1 MIPGRAGNSTLLR
14 ALFASGRNHDALLQH
29 SLEQMPEAALF
40 VAPRTGAVIA
50 VNSRAA
56 ALTGWS
62 REELLSR
69 SLAEVVAAPEAE
81 AALAQIHALRPSQTR
96 QLRAVPIR
104 TRSGKSVLLDLRLS
118 SLEAAPNGETLVLV
132 LASSTDERLQSTRET
147 TLRAQSLDS
156 LDELLKLLA
165 DPAEESLGTAIELVR
180 AMLGADAAGLYQV
193 TPHHPSLQL
202 WAGEAGPRGFPPSLG
217 PSEAQYVR
225 APFQWTLNQR
235 PQGFLQQAARGSG
248 WAALLSQPVGGG
260 PSLVGTLCV
269 AYKPGNNPPQLAQ
282 NLLAIAAVY
291 VHQLTTQISTQA
303 AHARAR
309 DLAVRLNGR
318 LAAVN
323 AQIEEAVLLLT
334 AAGTLEEINGAAA
347 RMFGYRS
354 EEVTGLQYEDV
365 LIGGDPRL
373 ARDVR
378 ACLDVLSGDT
388 AGQNFDS
395 ECNLLRRSGEAF
407 PASVRGRALPEGGC
421 MVTLVDLSEVRA
433 TALQREHLDQL
444 VFVGQGTQAFAHEVR
459 GPLNNIGVGVQFL
472 ATRISADGPLAEK
485 LALIQTECA
494 RLSSLMNQMLTWA
507 KPLNPR
513 LEPTSLDDLFQH
525 LLRRFSTKIE
535 RCNVRLNYT
544 VEPDCPRAV
553 ADARLIEQ
561 VFQNLV
567 DNALQ
572 AMPAGGHLSISIGPG
587 SRGSSGNV
595 VEARVI
601 DSGPGI
607 SDDLRRRVFDPYLT
621 TKPDGTGLGLA
632 ICKRLVTI
640 QHGAIGVESY
650 PGSGTIFKVTLPAYA
665 GPADEMDKA

>member
-1 MIPGRAGNSTLLR
+1 M
-14 ALFASGRNHDALLQH
+14 
-29 SLEQMPEAALF
+29 
-40 VAPRTGAVIA
+40 
-50 VNSRAA
+50 
-56 ALTGWS
+56 
-62 REELLSR
+62 
-69 SLAEVVAAPEAE
+69 
-81 AALAQIHALRPSQTR
+81 
-96 QLRAVPIR
+96 
-104 TRSGKSVLLDLRLS
+104 
-118 SLEAAPNGETLVLV
+118 
-132 LASSTDERLQSTRET
+132 
-147 TLRAQSLDS
+147 
-156 LDELLKLLA
+156 
-165 DPAEESLGTAIELVR
+165 
-180 AMLGADAAGLYQV
+180 
-193 TPHHPSLQL
+193 
-202 WAGEAGPRGFPPSLG
+202 
-217 PSEAQYVR
+217 
-225 APFQWTLNQR
+225 
-235 PQGFLQQAARGSG
+235 
-248 WAALLSQPVGGG
+248 
-260 PSLVGTLCV
+260 
-269 AYKPGNNPPQLAQ
+269 
-282 NLLAIAAVY
+282 
-291 VHQLTTQISTQA
+291 HQLTTQISTQA
-303 AHARAR
+303 AQARAR
-309 DLAVRLNGR
+309 DLALRLSSR

-354 EEVTGLQYEDV
+354 EEVTGLQFEDV
-365 LIGGDPRL
+365 LIGDPRL
-373 ARDVR
+373 AQAVR
-378 ACLDVLSGDT
+378 ASLDELSRMTVDE
-388 AGQNFDS
+388 NFDI
-395 ECNLLRRSGEAF
+395 ECNMLRRSGDAF

-421 MVTLVDLSEVRA
+421 MVTVVDLSEVRA

-444 VFVGQGTQAFAHEVR
+444 VFMGQGTQAFAHEVR

-472 ATRISADGPLAEK
+472 ATRIAGDGPLAEK
-485 LALIQTECA
+485 LALIQTECT

-544 VEPDCPRAV
+544 VEPDSPRAV

-595 VEARVI
+595 VEARVA

-607 SDDLRRRVFDPYLT
+607 PDEHRRRVFDPYFT

-650 PGSGTIFKVTLPAYA
+650 PGSGTIFKVTLPAYSA
-665 GPADEMDKA
+665 PAEETDKA

>member
-1 MIPGRAGNSTLLR
+1 MIPGRGGSSTLLR
-14 ALFASGRNHDALLQH
+14 ALFASGRDHDALLQH

-40 VAPRTGAVIA
+40 VAPRTGAFIA
-50 VNSRAA
+50 INGRAA

-81 AALAQIHALRPSQTR
+81 AALGQIHALRPGLTR
-96 QLRAVPIR
+96 QLPAVSIRAR
-104 TRSGKSVLLDLRLS
+104 AGKSVLVDLKLS

-132 LASSTDERLQSTRET
+132 LATPTDERLQAARET
-147 TLRAQSLDS
+147 TLHAQSLAS
-156 LDELLKLLA
+156 LDELLQLLA
-165 DPAEESLGTAIELVR
+165 EPTEEKLGAAIELVR
-180 AMLGADAAGLYQV
+180 TMLGADAAGLYQV
-193 TPHHPSLQL
+193 TPHHPGLQL
-202 WAGEAGPRGFPPSLG
+202 WAGAAGAHGFPHSLG
-217 PSEAQYVR
+217 PSEAHYVR
-225 APFQWTLNQR
+225 APFHWTVNQR

-260 PSLVGTLCV
+260 QGLVGTLCV
-269 AYKPGNNPPQLAQ
+269 AYQPGNNPPQLAQ
-282 NLLAIAAVY
+282 NLLAIAAIY
-291 VHQLTTQISTQA
+291 MHQLTTQISTQA
-303 AHARAR
+303 AQARAR
-309 DLAVRLNGR
+309 ELAVRLTGR

-334 AAGTLEEINGAAA
+334 AAGALEEINGAAA

-354 EEVTGLQYEDV
+354 EEVTGLQFEDV
-365 LIGGDPRL
+365 LIGEPRL
-373 ARDVR
+373 AQDVR
-378 ACLDVLSGDT
+378 TCLAGSGRAAADE
-388 AGQNFDS
+388 NFDL
-395 ECNLLRRSGEAF
+395 ECNLLRRSGETF
-407 PASVRGRALPEGGC
+407 PASVRGRVLPEGGC
-421 MVTLVDLSEVRA
+421 LITVVDLSELRA

-444 VFVGQGTQAFAHEVR
+444 VFMGQGTQAFAHEVR

-472 ATRISADGPLAEK
+472 ATRISGDGPLAEK
-485 LALIQTECA
+485 LAVIQAECT

-525 LLRRFSTKIE
+525 LLRRFSSKIE

-544 VEPDCPRAV
+544 VEPAAPRV
-553 ADARLIEQ
+553 IADGRLIEQ

-587 SRGSSGNV
+587 NRGSRENV
-595 VEARVI
+595 VEARVA

-607 SDDLRRRVFDPYLT
+607 SEEHRRRVFDPYFT

-640 QHGAIGVESY
+640 QHGAIGVESF

-665 GPADEMDKA
+665 EPVDETDTPQ

>member
-1 MIPGRAGNSTLLR
+1 MIPGRSSNSTLLR
-14 ALFASGRNHDALLQH
+14 ALFASGRDQDVRLQH

-40 VAPRTGAVIA
+40 VAPRTGAFLA
-50 VNSRAA
+50 VNARAA

-81 AALAQIHALRPSQTR
+81 AALAQIHALLPGQTR
-96 QLRAVPIR
+96 QINAVTIR
-104 TRSGKSVLLDLRLS
+104 TRSGKSSLVDVRLS
-118 SLEAAPNGETLVLV
+118 SPDAAPNSETLVLLLISAAEERV
-132 LASSTDERLQSTRET
+132 QASRETNLRLQ
-147 TLRAQSLDS
+147 ALDS

-165 DPAEESLGTAIELVR
+165 EPGDDALGTAVELVR
-180 AMLGADAAGLYQV
+180 TMLGADVAGLYHV
-193 TPHHPSLQL
+193 APHHPGLQL
-202 WAGEAGPRGFPPSLG
+202 HAGSGGPRAFPPTLG

-225 APFQWTLNQR
+225 APFQWTLNHR

-248 WAALLSQPVGGG
+248 WGALLSHPVGGG
-260 PSLVGTLCV
+260 QSLVGALCV
-269 AYKPGNNPPQLAQ
+269 AYLPGSTPPSQAQ
-282 NLLAIAAVY
+282 RLLSIAAAY
-291 VHQLTTQISTQA
+291 VHQLTTQISTQT

-309 DLAVRLNGR
+309 DLSLRLSGR
-318 LAAVN
+318 LAAIN

-354 EEVTGLQYEDV
+354 EEVTGLPFEDV
-365 LIGGDPRL
+365 IIGDARL
-373 ARDVR
+373 AREVR
-378 ACLDVLSGDT
+378 VCLSASHET
-388 AGQNFDS
+388 SEPAFDS
-395 ECNLLRRSGEAF
+395 ESILLRRNGESF
-407 PASVRGRALPEGGC
+407 PANVRARPLPEGGC
-421 MVTLVDLSEVRA
+421 TVTVLDLSEVRA

-444 VFVGQGTQAFAHEVR
+444 VFMGQGTQAFAHEVR
-459 GPLNNIGVGVQFL
+459 GPLNNIGIGVQFL
-472 ATRISADGPLAEK
+472 ATRISGDGPLAEK
-485 LALIQTECA
+485 LALIQTECT

-513 LEPTSLDDLFQH
+513 LEPVSLDELFQH
-525 LLRRFSTKIE
+525 LLRRFSAKIE

-544 VEPDCPRAV
+544 VEPDAPRAV

-587 SRGSSGNV
+587 SRGSSANV
-595 VEARVI
+595 VEARVA

-607 SDDLRRRVFDPYLT
+607 SDDLKRRVFDPYFT

-640 QHGAIGVESY
+640 QHGAIGVESF
-650 PGSGTIFKVTLPAYA
+650 PGSGTIFKVTLPAYTGLA
-665 GPADEMDKA
+665 EETDKA